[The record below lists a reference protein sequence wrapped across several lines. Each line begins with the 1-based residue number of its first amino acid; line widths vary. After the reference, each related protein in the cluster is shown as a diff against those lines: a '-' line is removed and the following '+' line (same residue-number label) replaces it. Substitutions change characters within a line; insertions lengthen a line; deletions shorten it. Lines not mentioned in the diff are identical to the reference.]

1 MLSQVEAIFAGC
13 QVGGC
18 LAEIEPVI
26 VERSFVPND
35 LERAVLVRF
44 VLAEIVGQCVSEKLR
59 PNLATKL
66 LETFIRPGRPIV
78 RGWG

>member
-44 VLAEIVGQCVSEKLR
+44 VLAEIVGSMR
-59 PNLATKL
+59 
-66 LETFIRPGRPIV
+66 
-78 RGWG
+78 